1 MTSIPACTCR
11 SWGMWNF
18 TAIYYT
24 TTKKK
29 VKVMKNILAC
39 TCRSWGHQA
48 EPCGWIYARHVE
60 REPWRIAFKQ
70 FQNWSKVNSEVHSR
84 EDFLDTKANQPCG
97 YLSQRLSQTAA
108 SCSCSC
114 SSDESSWLHFPQPL
128 YSPLVSDYSQDNMSY
143 LNFLP
148 TLSQNFVNGLLV
160 PTYKLML
167 IPSSVHSADMQ
178 FVISAMSSTRVK
190 ELITNRISRLHSLYW
205 VNFDFNRVFR
215 NKWDQF
221 VFE

>member
-1 MTSIPACTCR
+1 MPPQ
-11 SWGMWNF
+11 
-18 TAIYYT
+18 
-24 TTKKK
+24 KK
-29 VKVMKNILAC
+29 VKVMTGILAC

-70 FQNWSKVNSEVHSR
+70 FQNWSKVNSEIHSR

-128 YSPLVSDYSQDNMSY
+128 YSSLVRQGTSSQYQYCY
-143 LNFLP
+143 LDLVIWYTICQLNQFS
-148 TLSQNFVNGLLV
+148 TNSEAAMLSSFTHKLLQTNVSIYLFACFWKRLQN
-160 PTYKLML
+160 
-167 IPSSVHSADMQ
+167 
-178 FVISAMSSTRVK
+178 
-190 ELITNRISRLHSLYW
+190 
-205 VNFDFNRVFR
+205 
-215 NKWDQF
+215 
-221 VFE
+221 